1 MSKLYFT
8 VMQFILWTS
17 IPRSLTASQISPKP
31 PRLSILHLTDRP
43 LTDKTKTSL
52 AQFESKLASSTRFNQ
67 TVQSTTQVL
76 SQNATTILDM
86 LRVLKKCVRWEET
99 EVIIVNLND
108 EKVKKMV
115 LCGYRGLVFDI
126 KTRPRD
132 MQQVLIIVDK
142 QGTIDVDSR

>member
-1 MSKLYFT
+1 
-8 VMQFILWTS
+8 
-17 IPRSLTASQISPKP
+17 
-31 PRLSILHLTDRP
+31 LHLTDRP

-108 EKVKKMV
+108 EKIKKMV